1 MSKIILS
8 ALLILASFTFGM
20 NAQNQT
26 PVNGVA
32 KTALTRLTNQV
43 KSFPQEK
50 IYLQIDK
57 PYYSAGE
64 TLWFR
69 ANLLHAALHTPIN
82 LSRYIYVELLNS
94 SNNVVVRKKIR
105 PDNKMY
111 YGQIDIS
118 PEIKKG
124 WYSIRAYTSYM
135 KNIKEDWFFRRS
147 IYIGNS
153 LQNNNT
159 EEKTGSGMSQGM
171 DKQEHS
177 YNVDFFPEGG
187 KLIAGNMQIIGFT
200 AYDKKDKPVEI
211 TGRIIDEN
219 KKEVCTFTTNGKGV
233 GVFSLLPEAGK
244 TYKAVC
250 DNNEGRTVTVN
261 IPKAIKDETALSVQ
275 QNQDLILCSLLLPDA
290 APLSDTLYLV
300 AHQRCIPVCQYM
312 LTPDAPFV
320 KISKQGMY
328 SGITQFV
335 LLDKKGNFISDRQ
348 VFINGKDKAEITFQ
362 TDRTNY
368 KKRDLVNAHIVLKDS
383 KGNPVQGNFSISVT
397 DDNDVKINPD
407 DQTIESYLLLQS
419 DIKQPLTK
427 PNSFFRKDNTK
438 SGAELDMLM
447 LTNKWSRYDIPQVLA
462 GNYARGD
469 TFALEIGASL
479 SGSLLTYPAKKP
491 VPDVDVTMFVQSRL
505 SFDVKKTDKDGRFS
519 FDGFEFPDSTTYLL
533 QANKKSPF
541 VTLLPD
547 KDSFPEVKLD
557 APMNASVIP
566 EKEIISFL
574 DKSKNKYYYENGMMV
589 VNLKS
594 IEIVSSAEDKYK
606 DLRRDR
612 GALYI
617 TPSQSINE
625 EKLSMAPTIL
635 DALLMTP
642 GVTMDDSGT
651 GVLIR
656 NRKPLVLVNEI
667 EYTMEDMNAIS
678 PSEVKMIDILKD
690 PGETA
695 IYGSQGAN
703 GVICIYLKRG
713 DEIVR
718 NNSLD
723 PWQAKVTPLGYS
735 KGIEFISPKYITE
748 SQRTSSV
755 PDLRSTIY
763 WKPNVTC
770 NENGEVNLSFYTA
783 DATGTYTVTIE
794 GVTPK
799 GEIISYRG
807 KLNRK

>member
-8 ALLILASFTFGM
+8 ALLAVVSFSFGL
-20 NAQNQT
+20 NAQNQVQ
-26 PVNGVA
+26 VNGVT

-69 ANLLHAALHTPIN
+69 ANLLHASLHTPMN
-82 LSRYIYVELLNS
+82 LSRYIYVELINS
-94 SNNVVVRKKIR
+94 SNTVVERKKIR
-105 PDNKMY
+105 PDNKIY
-111 YGQIDIS
+111 YGQISIS

-124 WYSIRAYTSYM
+124 WYSIRAYTNYM
-135 KNIKEDWFFRRS
+135 RNIDEDWYFRRS

-153 LQNNNT
+153 LQNNTT
-159 EEKTGSGMSQGM
+159 EDKTGTGMNQGM
-171 DKQEHS
+171 DKPEQNYS
-177 YNVDFFPEGG
+177 VDFFPEGG
-187 KLIAGNMQIIGFT
+187 KLIAGNMQIIGFN
-200 AYDKKDKPVEI
+200 AYDKKNKPIEI

-219 KKEVCTFTTNGKGV
+219 KKEICTFSSNGKGF
-233 GVFSLLPEAGK
+233 GTLSLMPEAGK

-250 DNNEGRTVTVN
+250 ENNEGRAVTIN
-261 IPKAIKDETALSVQ
+261 LPKALKDETALSIQ

-290 APLSDTLYLV
+290 TPLSDTLYIV
-300 AHQRCIPVCQYM
+300 AHQRCIPVYQYM
-312 LTPDAPFV
+312 LTPDVPFV
-320 KISKQGMY
+320 KIAKEGMY
-328 SGITQFV
+328 SGITQFL
-335 LLDKKGNFISDRQ
+335 LLDKKGNLVSDRQ
-348 VFINGKDKAEITFQ
+348 VFISGKDKAAITFQ

-368 KKRDLVNAHIVLKDS
+368 KKRDVVYAHITLKDS

-419 DIKQPLTK
+419 DLKQPLSK
-427 PNSFFRKDNTK
+427 PNSFFRTDNAK
-438 SGAELDMLM
+438 ANAELDVLM
-447 LTNKWSRYDIPQVLA
+447 LTKKWSRYEIPQVLA

-469 TFALEIGASL
+469 TFALEIGSTL
-479 SGSLLTYPAKKP
+479 SGSLMTYPAKKP
-491 VPDVDVTMFVQSRL
+491 IPDVDVTMLVQKRL
-505 SFDVKKTDKDGRFS
+505 TGDVKKTDKDGRFC
-519 FDGFEFPDSTTYLL
+519 FDGFEFPDSTTYFL

-547 KDSFPEVKLD
+547 KDSFPEVKID
-557 APMNASVIP
+557 APMNANVIP
-566 EKEIISFL
+566 EKDIKSYL
-574 DKSKNKYYYENGMMV
+574 DKSKDKYYYENGMMV
-589 VNLKS
+589 VNLKT
-594 IEIVSSAEDKYK
+594 IEIVSNAEEKYK

-617 TPSQSINE
+617 TPSQTINE

-642 GVTMDDSGT
+642 GVTMDESGT

-656 NRKPLVLVNEI
+656 NKKPLVLVDEI
-667 EYTMEDMNAIS
+667 EYTMEDMNSIS
-678 PSEVKMIDILKD
+678 PSEVKLIDILKD

-713 DEIVR
+713 EEIVR

-735 KGIEFISPKYITE
+735 TGIEFVGPKYITE
-748 SQRTSSV
+748 SQRSSSI

-770 NENGEVNLSFYTA
+770 NENGEVDLTFYTA
-783 DATGTYTVTIE
+783 DAPGTYTVTIE

-799 GEIISYRG
+799 GEIFSYRG